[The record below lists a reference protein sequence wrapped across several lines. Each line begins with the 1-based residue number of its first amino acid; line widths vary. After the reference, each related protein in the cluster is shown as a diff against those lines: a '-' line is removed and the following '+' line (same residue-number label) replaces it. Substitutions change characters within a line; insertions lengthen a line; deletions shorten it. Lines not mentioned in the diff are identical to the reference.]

1 MTDFIHIKL
10 NKMIWDLG
18 KDNNWREENMQ
29 IKHSEFQIKHSNKAI
44 LSFIGTTEIKNKIK
58 IIIKIN
64 K

>member
-1 MTDFIHIKL
+1 MV
-10 NKMIWDLG
+10 WDLG

-58 IIIKIN
+58 IIIIIN